1 MIAAAGHN
9 RLNAPRL
16 FALIGLTR
24 SMAIKELTQQSIQES
39 FNDERIAKTRCC
51 GRLWRVDD
59 VIGWIIN
66 WVAVYRER

>member
-1 MIAAAGHN
+1 MMKELRKRAAG
-9 RLNAPRL
+9 
-16 FALIGLTR
+16 
-24 SMAIKELTQQSIQES
+24 
-39 FNDERIAKTRCC
+39 C